1 MKTILLNFFH
11 SFPIQLLLLHLR
23 NNLAMLL
30 IWVILSLLITN
41 NLGSSFGMYY
51 LFVSPEYL
59 SSVNTYSFFLVGL
72 AFGIFVM
79 CWHLSVYLLYAWR
92 FPFLATVKR
101 PFLVFCINNSIIP
114 LLFFIVYLYHQITFE
129 SYYEYQDMHQYL
141 SFSAGFFGGSVMPI
155 VLLSLYF
162 ALTNKNIQSY
172 LNLKKNSLQ
181 ARIDKTQ
188 VKIEQEQGLN
198 KTWRVDSFINET
210 AHIRKTLDI
219 MTSSPN
225 LRLQVFKQNHYNALF
240 LQFGIILTFIIVG
253 TMSDNGIFRLPA
265 SANIFLLFSVVV
277 SLLGA
282 LSFWFRRWQFL
293 VLFLALAGLNFITKL
308 DYLNQTSMAFGLKFN
323 VPPAPYITDS
333 LRMLCREDIV
343 KKDKAITQNILEKW
357 RLKNQKKGQKPP
369 MIITCV
375 SGGGLKA
382 TAWAMQVLQT
392 ADSLSKGKFMSHT
405 SLMTGASGGM
415 LGAAY
420 FRELALRK
428 QFGTENIDLYGI
440 SPLNNVSKDLLNAV
454 SFSIVTNDLFFPRST
469 WKMGVLQYR
478 KDRGYAFERQL
489 HENTF
494 YKLDKKLSDYA
505 LPEQEAKIPML
516 FVTPSVLND
525 GRMMIISPQP
535 VSYMMLGHTQNNKT
549 KNDLPDAV
557 DFGALFKQQE
567 PGNLRFSTALRAN
580 ATFPFILPN
589 MQLPTQPVIEIVDA
603 GFRDNVGLKSA
614 LRFIHA
620 FDDWIKKNTSGVMI
634 VTIRAYEPNHY
645 APNSSQGGLLE
656 NLFNPLS
663 FAGNFLFLQEYEY
676 QNELGFLR
684 YELGMKNIELLDFIY
699 TPSEK
704 LLDSPTSFHLT
715 SLERNNISAA
725 INLPNNRLAFD
736 RLGQVLKR

>member
-1 MKTILLNFFH
+1 MKKFLLNFFH
-11 SFPIQLLLLHLR
+11 SFSIQLLLLHFR
-23 NNLAMLL
+23 NNLAILI

-41 NLGSSFGMYY
+41 NLGSGFGMYY

-59 SSVNTYSFFLVGL
+59 SSVNTFSFFLVGL
-72 AFGIFVM
+72 AFGTFVM

-101 PFLVFCINNSIIP
+101 PFLVFCINNSVIP
-114 LLFFIVYLYHQITFE
+114 LLFFLVYLYHQIIFE

-155 VLLSLYF
+155 ALLSLYF
-162 ALTNKNIQSY
+162 AITNKNVQSY
-172 LNLKKNSLQ
+172 LNLNKNSIQ
-181 ARIDKTQ
+181 ARIDNTQ
-188 VKIEQEQGLN
+188 IKIEQEQGSK

-210 AHIRKTLDI
+210 AHIRKTMDI

-240 LQFGIILTFIIVG
+240 LQFAIIATFIIVG

-293 VLFLALAGLNFITKL
+293 ALFLGLAGLNFITKL
-308 DYLNQTSMAFGLKFN
+308 DYFNQTSMAFGLDFN
-323 VPPAPYITDS
+323 VPAAPYITDS
-333 LRMLCREDIV
+333 LRMLCREDII
-343 KKDKAITQNILEKW
+343 KKDKASTQNILEKW
-357 RLKNQKKGQKPP
+357 RKKNQKKGQKPP

-392 ADSLSKGKFMSHT
+392 ADSLTKGKFMTQT
-405 SLMTGASGGM
+405 SLITGASGGM

-420 FRELALRK
+420 FRELVLRK
-428 QFGTENIDLYGI
+428 QLGNENIDLYGI
-440 SPLNNVSKDLLNAV
+440 SPLNDVSKDLLNAI
-454 SFSIVTNDLFFPRST
+454 SFSIVTNDLFLPRST
-469 WKMGVLQYR
+469 CKMGVLQYR

-489 HENTF
+489 HENTS
-494 YKLDKKLSDYA
+494 YRLDKKLSDYA

-525 GRMMIISPQP
+525 GRMMVISPQP
-535 VSYMMLGHTQNNKT
+535 VSYMMAGHFETNKMKT
-549 KNDLPDAV
+549 DLPDAV
-557 DFGALFKQQE
+557 DFGALFQKQQA
-567 PGNLRFSTALRAN
+567 GDLRFSTALRAN

-589 MQLPTQPVIEIVDA
+589 MQLPTQPAIELVDA

-614 LRFIHA
+614 FRFIHT
-620 FDDWIKKNTSGVMI
+620 FDKWIKTNTSGVTI
-634 VTIRAYEPNHY
+634 VVIRAYEPNRY

-684 YELGMKNIELLDFIY
+684 NNLGMKNIEILDFTY
-699 TPSEK
+699 SPSEK
-704 LLDSPTSFHLT
+704 LLDAPTSFHLT

-725 INLPNNRLAFD
+725 IHLPNNKVAFD
-736 RLGQVLKR
+736 RLLGILKR

>member
-1 MKTILLNFFH
+1 
-11 SFPIQLLLLHLR
+11 
-23 NNLAMLL
+23 
-30 IWVILSLLITN
+30 
-41 NLGSSFGMYY
+41 LGSSFGMYY

-59 SSVNTYSFFLVGL
+59 SSVNTYSFFLVGV
-72 AFGIFVM
+72 AFGTFVM

-92 FPFLATVKR
+92 FPFLAAVKR

-114 LLFFIVYLYHQITFE
+114 LLFFCVYLYHQIIFE

-141 SFSAGFFGGSVMPI
+141 SFSAGFFSGSVMPI
-155 VLLSLYF
+155 TLLSLYF
-162 ALTNKNIQSY
+162 AITNKNVQSY
-172 LNLKKNSLQ
+172 LSLKKNSLQ

-188 VKIEQEQGLN
+188 KKIVQEQGLK

-210 AHIRKTLDI
+210 AHICKTMDI

-240 LQFGIILTFIIVG
+240 LQFAIILTFIIVG

-265 SANIFLLFSVVV
+265 SANIFLLFSVIV

-293 VLFLALAGLNFITKL
+293 VLFLGLAGLNFITKL
-308 DYLNQTSMAFGLKFN
+308 DYFNQTSMAFGLKFN
-323 VPPAPYITDS
+323 VPAAPYITDS

-343 KKDKAITQNILEKW
+343 KKDKANTLNILEKW
-357 RLKNQKKGQKPP
+357 RKKNQKKGQKPP

-392 ADSLSKGKFMSHT
+392 ADSLSKGKFMSQT
-405 SLMTGASGGM
+405 SLITGASGGM

-428 QFGTENIDLYGI
+428 QNTTENIDLYGI
-440 SPLNNVSKDLLNAV
+440 SPLNDVSKDLLNAI

-478 KDRGYAFERQL
+478 KDRGYAFERQF
-489 HENTF
+489 HENTS
-494 YKLDKKLSDYA
+494 YRLDKKLSDYA

-525 GRMMIISPQP
+525 GRMMVISPQP
-535 VSYMMLGHTQNNKT
+535 VSYMMSGHFETNKT
-549 KNDLPDAV
+549 ENDLPDAV
-557 DFGALFKQQE
+557 DFGALFQKQQA
-567 PGNLRFSTALRAN
+567 GDLRFSTALRAN

-589 MQLPTQPVIEIVDA
+589 MQLPTQPTIELVDA

-614 LRFIHA
+614 FRFIHT
-620 FDDWIKKNTSGVMI
+620 FDEWIKKNTSGVTI
-634 VTIRAYEPNHY
+634 VVIRAYEPNRY

-684 YELGMKNIELLDFIY
+684 NQLGIKNIEILDITY
-699 TPSEK
+699 SPSEK
-704 LLDSPTSFHLT
+704 LYDAPTSFHLT

-725 INLPNNRLAFD
+725 INLPNNKVAFD
-736 RLGQVLKR
+736 RLLKILKR